1 MLCSRF
7 RCGNCRQLMLRYA
20 LFCLSVP
27 CLIED
32 ISVLEK
38 PDGWLAGW
46 WLVFGK
52 VVETNRVLP
61 NKYVTVHTPPAA
73 STCRYSERPPLP
85 SSRSSS
91 GTTPSYPFTGS
102 HTPAGTP
109 PAYYPLAH
117 GPNSSEYLHLHHPH
131 LHYPHSNPPS
141 RLGRSVRFG

>member
-1 MLCSRF
+1 VRRMEKGPDAWRVEASF
-7 RCGNCRQLMLRYA
+7 NQGGH
-20 LFCLSVP
+20 LS
-27 CLIED
+27 LG
-32 ISVLEK
+32 K
-38 PDGWLAGW
+38 TGWLAGW